1 VCAWCVDSAPDPV
14 EWRGLTGG
22 IRDSELVIELVQQH
36 SHKWRE
42 CKCRDGLETDGGG
55 GMGAE
60 NGEVGEI
67 GSEFE
72 RERER
77 DE

>member
-1 VCAWCVDSAPDPV
+1 MDSEPDRV
-14 EWRGLTGG
+14 ERRGLKGG

-42 CKCRDGLETDGGG
+42 CRCRDGVEADGGG

-60 NGEVGEI
+60 NVELGEI
-67 GSEFE
+67 GSGFE